1 MTRYPW
7 LAPALLAAGCCTN
20 STAPVYVET
29 TLARL
34 ELPERP
40 TRVVRLSGG
49 ISGSAYYVLSRDQV
63 NTAPSVSGS
72 EATSED
78 PGGTCDDDEESGM
91 FGRIDVCLGKRVSLG
106 YSRRH
111 AGPPMGHLM
120 LYLAGPERERA
131 KAGDASVALSGAWG
145 RDEERVATRDFND
158 DEYVTRI
165 RRHERDFGL
174 ILGLRAAKWAMLYGG
189 PYRLKTGFDL
199 RYEPA
204 GAAAQDSSGDISARG
219 WHFGLAFFA
228 GLHSSWLLEYSGA
241 KVHAGSETASLEH
254 GSFQYQLEFWG
265 KAPPRQRPRGPG
277 QPTAG
282 AAAPGIPATASR

>member
-1 MTRYPW
+1 MTKHLW

-20 STAPVYVET
+20 NTAPVYVET

-40 TRVVRLSGG
+40 TRVVRVSGG
-49 ISGSAYYVLSRDQV
+49 ISDSVYYVLSRDQTT
-63 NTAPSVSGS
+63 TAPSVGGA

-91 FGRIDVCLGKRVSLG
+91 FGRIDVCLGKRVSFG

-131 KAGDASVALSGAWG
+131 RPGDFSLALSGAWG
-145 RDEERVATRDFND
+145 QDEEHVTTRGSNN

-165 RRHERDFGL
+165 QRHERDLGL

-189 PYRLKTGFDL
+189 PYRLKTAFDL
-199 RYEPA
+199 RYEPP
-204 GAAAQDSSGDISARG
+204 GAAAQDSAGDIDARG
-219 WHFGLAFFA
+219 WHAGLAFFA
-228 GLHSSWLLEYSGA
+228 GRHSSWLLEYSAA
-241 KVHAGSETASLEH
+241 KVHAGTKAESLDH
-254 GSFQYQLEFWG
+254 GSFRYQLEFWG
-265 KAPPRQRPRGPG
+265 KAPPRRRPKPREPVAPAEGP
-277 QPTAG
+277 
-282 AAAPGIPATASR
+282 S